1 MNAFFLLEK
10 NRTDQLSSSSREY
23 RRRTKAIFLFEYPH
37 CFFLLLSS
45 CCFFVAQKKR
55 ERERR
60 NFIAHNK
67 QTNEEK

>member
-37 CFFLLLSS
+37 CFFFVIVVML
-45 CCFFVAQKKR
+45 FFCGTEKR